1 MYARTLMVIGGL
13 IIASR
18 KEVADLANVSEAT
31 VSRVLNNVGSMR
43 EETRQRVL
51 DAAKQLNYIPS
62 ALARNFATSKSGN
75 IGVILPY
82 VPKVNLFSTYFFS
95 EILSGIGSESRE
107 LGYDLLLLFRP
118 LDDVMNYTQLF
129 HTHKVDALIVLGAT
143 DDSVELEALQRLKD
157 EGRPFCLINQHVD
170 GEEFSEVDATHE
182 KGSYEAVTHLIQQG
196 YRKIAFINGPTEYSN
211 SRDRSTGYRKALLDH
226 GIEVNESILFTGNFS
241 RKSGYT
247 AASSVHAR
255 LNEIDAIFA
264 SNDRMAIGMQQGLRD
279 LGIPWNEL
287 PGMIGYD
294 DSDAAEMTTPSLS
307 SVSVPFFQM
316 GKIAAEKLLQPLR
329 QSSAEIHEHFR
340 IQLPTELIVR
350 ESSSRRIYSKGE

>member
-1 MYARTLMVIGGL
+1 MYARTLIVIGGL

-18 KEVADLANVSEAT
+18 KEVADLAKVSEAT

-118 LDDVMNYTQLF
+118 LDDVMSYTQLF

-157 EGRPFCLINQHVD
+157 ERRPFCLINQHVD

-196 YRKIAFINGPTEYSN
+196 YRKIAFINGPAEYSN
-211 SRDRSTGYRKALLDH
+211 SRDRSAGYRKALHDH
-226 GIEVNESILFTGNFS
+226 GIEVNQSILFTGNFS
-241 RKSGYT
+241 RKSGYA

-264 SNDRMAIGMQQGLRD
+264 SNDRMAIGLQQGLRD

-307 SVSVPFFQM
+307 SVRVPFFQM
-316 GKIAAEKLLQPLR
+316 GKLAAEKLLQPLR

-350 ESSSRRIYSKGE
+350 ESSRRIHSKGE